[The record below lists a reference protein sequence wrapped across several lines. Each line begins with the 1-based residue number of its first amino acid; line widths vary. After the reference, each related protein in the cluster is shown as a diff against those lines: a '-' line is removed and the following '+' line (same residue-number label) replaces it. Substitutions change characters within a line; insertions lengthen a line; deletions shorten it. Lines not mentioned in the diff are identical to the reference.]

1 MYSRTL
7 SSFYSESLKNIAQRK
22 IPTTGSFL
30 PFVKKKQKTKKK
42 TKKKKK
48 QSTSVE
54 MENGRPKQTENE

>member
-30 PFVKKKQKTKKK
+30 PFVKKKQKNKNKN
-42 TKKKKK
+42 KKK

-54 MENGRPKQTENE
+54 MENGRPIQTENE

>member
-7 SSFYSESLKNIAQRK
+7 SSFYSESPKNIAQRK

-30 PFVKKKQKTKKK
+30 PFVKKKKQ
-42 TKKKKK
+42 

-54 MENGRPKQTENE
+54 MENGRPIQTENE

>member
-42 TKKKKK
+42 TKQKK

-54 MENGRPKQTENE
+54 MENGRPIQTENE

>member
-42 TKKKKK
+42 TKKKK

-54 MENGRPKQTENE
+54 MENGRPIQTENE

>member
-30 PFVKKKQKTKKK
+30 PFVKKKNKNKNKN
-42 TKKKKK
+42 KKKK

-54 MENGRPKQTENE
+54 MENGRPIQTENE